1 MEELR
6 PTSSIEDRQMKES
19 IIINKRKA
27 ARRREIGDGE
37 D

>member
-19 IIINKRKA
+19 IIVNKRKA
-27 ARRREIGDGE
+27 AKREIGDGE